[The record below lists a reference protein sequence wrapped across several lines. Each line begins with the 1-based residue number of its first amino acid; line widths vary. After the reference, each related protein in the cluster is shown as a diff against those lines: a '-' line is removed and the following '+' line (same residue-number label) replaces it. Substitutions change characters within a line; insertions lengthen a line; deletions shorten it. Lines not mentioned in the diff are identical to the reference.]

1 MKTFL
6 KSVGYV
12 LFYFMLQAVI
22 VSAVAMTISSA
33 GDSKAQMELFIS
45 RHMLFLTLLSNIL
58 TIVVLGV
65 VMKVRKRDVR
75 AKLGIHKVSLNAYVL
90 PCVIAFAY
98 SMVFALATSH
108 MKFENSAMIQ
118 TGAEYYSDMISGLGV
133 LLQIAALL
141 IAAPI
146 AEELICRGLILHT
159 LRKEHGKSTAV
170 LLSALLF
177 GILHIM
183 AGGGVL
189 VLNSLMAGVI
199 FGVICVK
206 TGSLLPAIAAHM
218 FANIPDFILALLP
231 ELSGISRAVLM
242 IVSLAVLVAS
252 AYKFMRET

>member
-12 LFYFMLQAVI
+12 LFYFVLQAVI
-22 VSAVAMTISSA
+22 VSAAAMTISSA
-33 GDSKAQMELFIS
+33 GDSKAQMELFTS
-45 RHMLFLTLLSNIL
+45 RHMLLLTLLSNML
-58 TIVVLGV
+58 TVAVLIV

-75 AKLGIHKVSLNAYVL
+75 AELGIHKVRLNTYVL

-98 SMVFALATSH
+98 SMVFALATNH

-118 TGAEYYSDMISGLGV
+118 TGAEYYSDIISGLGV

-159 LRKEHGKSTAV
+159 LRKEHSKSTAV

-189 VLNSLMAGVI
+189 VLGSLMVGVI

-218 FANIPDFILALLP
+218 FANIPDFILASLL
-231 ELSGISRAVLM
+231 ELSGLSRAVLLV
-242 IVSLAVLVAS
+242 VSLAILVGA